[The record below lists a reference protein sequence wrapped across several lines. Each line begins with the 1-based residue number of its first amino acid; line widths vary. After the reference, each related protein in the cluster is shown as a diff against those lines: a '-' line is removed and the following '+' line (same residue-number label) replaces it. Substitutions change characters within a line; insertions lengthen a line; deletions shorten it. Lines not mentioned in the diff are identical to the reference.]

1 MPTSRR
7 PVVGGARTNWKASPA
22 LKEPTQTAFGLQQET
37 MKKILSLSLW
47 TSVFL
52 SVAATSVTAQFTLP
66 PVVTLITPTNGQV
79 FLAGQPVVLRAI
91 ASDPDGTVSFVDFF
105 ANTTRVA
112 RVFSSIGLFST
123 IFFRAPVGNHE
134 IRAVATDNQGAQATS
149 APAVIT
155 IISNRPPTAIGQS
168 GTVQEDSS
176 VAITLNG
183 SDPDGGGLAFTVLT
197 LPTHGTLSGF
207 GQFLTYAPHQ
217 DYFGPDSFTFSVRD
231 QLSES
236 APATVDITVTP
247 VNDAP
252 VAKAQIENTLAFL
265 DQPTIITLDSTA
277 IVILDGSQSSDV
289 ENDPLTFTWLVG
301 DPPVAFATGIRVTNE
316 VATGSY
322 VFELL
327 VSDGELSGTAQ
338 APVDVLTPCDAIAL
352 LVLRIEESSHPGGIK
367 NPLIDELETSCN
379 HFDKVRIDKGI
390 ESLGIFQAKAADK
403 LGDVDAA
410 FVGLLTEAAQTLIDA
425 VSAN

>member
-1 MPTSRR
+1 
-7 PVVGGARTNWKASPA
+7 
-22 LKEPTQTAFGLQQET
+22 
-37 MKKILSLSLW
+37 MKNILSLSLW

-52 SVAATSVTAQFTLP
+52 SIAATSVTAQFTLP
-66 PVVTLITPTNGQV
+66 PIVSLITPTNGQV
-79 FLAGQPVVLRAI
+79 FLAGQPVILRAT

-112 RVFSSIGLFST
+112 RAFSSNGLFST
-123 IFFRAPVGNHE
+123 IFSSAPVGNHE

-149 APAVIT
+149 APAFIT

-168 GTVQEDSS
+168 VTVQEDSS
-176 VAITLNG
+176 IAITLNG
-183 SDPDGGGLAFTVLT
+183 SDPDGGGLAFTVRT

-207 GQFLTYAPHQ
+207 GQILTYTPPQ

-231 QLSES
+231 QQSES

-252 VAKAQIENTLAFL
+252 VAKAQIEDTLAFL
-265 DQPTIITLDSTA
+265 DQPTIITLDATA

-301 DPPVAFATGIRVTNE
+301 DPPVAFATGVRVTNE

-322 VFELL
+322 VFQLQ

-338 APVDVLTPCDAIAL
+338 APVDVLTPCDAIGL
-352 LVLRIEESSHPGGIK
+352 LVLRIEESAHPSGIK
-367 NPLIDELETSCN
+367 NPLIDELGTSCN
-379 HFDKVRIDKGI
+379 HFDKDRIDKGI
-390 ESLGIFQAKAADK
+390 ESLEIFQDKVVDK
-403 LGDVDAA
+403 LGSVDPA
-410 FVGLLTEAAQTLIDA
+410 FAELLIEATQTLIDA